1 MSSKS
6 RIHIDASLWLPLGVV
21 IVLTIFFSLT
31 STAFASIRNL
41 TIVSA
46 QASTLLIVCIGAT
59 FVVLMGSI
67 DLSVGAVVLL
77 VGAVSVKIQNGT
89 GIGGSIIVVAAF
101 LGGLLGLLNG
111 IIYAYGAV
119 PSFVVTLGSLSIFS
133 GVALQILEGRSI
145 SFESEALDTIA
156 IGQWIPPF
164 QNIALCAIAIWGVGV
179 LIAERTRFGRYMYL
193 IGGGESVARNSGIPV
208 KRYKVYAFTLS
219 GLVAGLGGLL
229 AVARLGAAGPTLGQD
244 LLLNSLAAIVVGGT
258 SLSGGVGGPHRT
270 LLGVLI
276 IAILDNG
283 LNLLGVSAYPQLVI
297 KGAVVIVAVLVSQNR
312 RQSVLIK

>member
-89 GIGGSIIVVAAF
+89 GIGGSIIVVAAI

>member
-77 VGAVSVKIQNGT
+77 VGAVCVKIQNGT

-312 RQSVLIK
+312 RQSMLIK

>member
-77 VGAVSVKIQNGT
+77 VGAVCVKIQNGT

-208 KRYKVYAFTLS
+208 KRYKFYAFTLS

-312 RQSVLIK
+312 RQSVFIK

>member
-46 QASTLLIVCIGAT
+46 QASTLLMVCIGAT

-77 VGAVSVKIQNGT
+77 VGAVCVKIQNGT

>member
-77 VGAVSVKIQNGT
+77 VGAVCVKIQNGT

>member
-1 MSSKS
+1 
-6 RIHIDASLWLPLGVV
+6 
-21 IVLTIFFSLT
+21 
-31 STAFASIRNL
+31 L

-77 VGAVSVKIQNGT
+77 VGAVCVKIQNGT